1 MHTLDWIVLFGAMAA
16 MVVYGVWKGGRSKN
30 MEGYLLAN
38 RQIPWYMVG
47 LGAMATQASAI
58 TFLSTTGQG
67 YTDGMRFVQFYFGL
81 PLAMIVLCLT
91 AVPIFHRLHI
101 FTAYEYLEKRFDLKT
116 RALAAWLF
124 LLQRGLSTGLSIYAP
139 SIVLS
144 TLLGWDLFYTN
155 VLTGGVVIIYTLTGG
170 ARAVAYTQMQQM
182 LIIWTGMFAA
192 LGVIIYLLPND
203 ISFFDTLRVAG
214 KLEHLQAVTTNVDL
228 NDRYTLWTGLVGGF
242 FLQLSYFGTDQSQ
255 VQRYLTG
262 SSVQESRMGLLLNG
276 LVKVPMQVIILFVGV
291 MVFMYYQFNAPPIY
305 FNEVEKAKVYAT
317 PRGPAFKQLEQD
329 YAATHAEKAAAIRAL
344 ATALEGGN
352 EAAVAQQK
360 QVVQQKAQ
368 QATAQREQAIVILKE
383 VSGKEVPKD
392 NDYVFLTFVMG
403 HLPVGLVGLLIAVV
417 FAASMSSCSAALT
430 SLAATTLVDV
440 YKRQLKPHASE
451 AHYVWVGK
459 VGTVAW
465 GVFCI
470 AMAGWAAKLGN
481 LIEAVNILGSLFY
494 GTILG
499 IFVVGF
505 YQKQVT
511 GHAVFW
517 AAVVAEIVVIG
528 LWKFTGISY
537 LWYNL
542 VGCALVMLFAEVVE
556 RVFKKS
562 RENFSG

>member
-1 MHTLDWIVLFGAMAA
+1 MHTLDWIVLFSAMAA

-30 MEGYLLAN
+30 IEGYLLAN

-81 PLAMIVLCLT
+81 PLAMIVLCIT
-91 AVPIFHRLHI
+91 VVPIFHRLHI
-101 FTAYEYLEKRFDLKT
+101 FTAYEFLEKRFDLKT
-116 RALAAWLF
+116 RTLASFLF
-124 LLQRGLSTGLSIYAP
+124 LIQRGLSTGLSIYAP

-155 VLTGGVVIIYTLTGG
+155 VLTGGVVIVYTLTGG

-182 LIIWTGMFAA
+182 LIIWSGMFIA
-192 LGVIIYLLPND
+192 LGVIIYLLPSD
-203 ISFFDTLRVAG
+203 ISFFNSLRIAG

-276 LVKVPMQVIILFVGV
+276 MVKVPMQVIILFVGV
-291 MVFMYYQFNAPPIY
+291 MVFMFYQFSAPPIY
-305 FNEVEKAKVYAT
+305 FNQVEKAKVYAT
-317 PRGPAFKQLEQD
+317 PQGPAFKQLEQD
-329 YAATHAEKAAAIRAL
+329 YAETHTQKAAAIRELASAL
-344 ATALEGGN
+344 DSGD
-352 EAAVAQQK
+352 EAAIAQKK
-360 QVVQQKAQ
+360 QAVQQKTQ
-368 QATAQREQAIVILKE
+368 QAAAQRAQAIATLNQVNGKE
-383 VSGKEVPKD
+383 VSKD
-392 NDYVFLTFVMG
+392 NDYVFLTFVMA
-403 HLPVGLVGLLIAVV
+403 HLPMGLVGLLVAVI
-417 FAASMSSCSAALT
+417 FAASMSSCSAALN

-440 YKRQLKPHASE
+440 YKRMVAPAATD
-451 AHYVWVGK
+451 AHYVWVSK
-459 VGTVAW
+459 LSTVAW

-470 AMAGWAAKLGN
+470 LMAGWAAKLGN

-505 YQKQVT
+505 YMRQVT
-511 GHAVFW
+511 GSAVFW
-517 AAVVAEIVVIG
+517 GAVAAEVVVIA

-542 VGCALVMLFAEVVE
+542 AGCALVMLFAEVIQ
-556 RVFKKS
+556 RFTPIQTK
-562 RENFSG
+562 GLHQ